1 LLVVEEAERT
11 ILPALGATKCHNGRF
26 LRVGLFDLLLA
37 SSFFCLL
44 LCFASAG
51 WPLVGTACSSGSNA
65 IRCRCWFQIH
75 FARTAFSEPFQFL
88 PFVVRRDRLDE
99 VGGFPD
105 QTISEDINLTC
116 TMLTHGYRTSWLN
129 EPLSFGP
136 SAEDIPE
143 YVTQRARWCL
153 GTIQVAL
160 LRNGPLLGRGFSFT
174 QRWHYLHGVR
184 REHFPHGTTRLV
196 AR

>member
-1 LLVVEEAERT
+1 MAFGGDERRQNSAFGFFDNKQPQESPDCSMRLAFGRDRLLEWLECDQMQVLVS
-11 ILPALGATKCHNGRF
+11 
-26 LRVGLFDLLLA
+26 D
-37 SSFFCLL
+37 SF
-44 LCFASAG
+44 
-51 WPLVGTACSSGSNA
+51 V
-65 IRCRCWFQIH
+65 
-75 FARTAFSEPFQFL
+75 RTAFSEPFQFL

-105 QTISEDINLTC
+105 QTISAEINLTH
-116 TMLTHGYRTSWLN
+116 TMLTHGYRTSRLN
-129 EPLSFGP
+129 EPLSFGL
-136 SAEDIPE
+136 SAEGIAE